1 MPDEESYLNESLR
14 KVVKGAGINFS
25 GMVIGAF
32 LGFLSRIILARWLEA
47 SDYGLI
53 SLGIAALS
61 IASTLA
67 MVGMT
72 TGVTRYVSF
81 YRAKGDE
88 GGIKGTI
95 VSALKISFPISLA
108 LAALLCFGSD
118 WISIYIFHA
127 PELSPVLKIFAFA
140 LPFLTL
146 ATIFLSAT
154 LGFEDM
160 RYNAYVGYLLQM

>member
-1 MPDEESYLNESLR
+1 LWGDNKEKVLTMPNEESYLNESLR
-14 KVVKGAGINFS
+14 KVVKGAGINLI

-32 LGFLSRIILARWLEA
+32 LGFLSRIFLARWLGA

-67 MVGMT
+67 LVGMA

-81 YRAKGDE
+81 YRAKGEE

-95 VSALKISFPISLA
+95 VSALKIGLVFSA
-108 LAALLCFGSD
+108 
-118 WISIYIFHA
+118 
-127 PELSPVLKIFAFA
+127 ELWVG
-140 LPFLTL
+140 FL
-146 ATIFLSAT
+146 
-154 LGFEDM
+154 GH
-160 RYNAYVGYLLQM
+160 LQSCS